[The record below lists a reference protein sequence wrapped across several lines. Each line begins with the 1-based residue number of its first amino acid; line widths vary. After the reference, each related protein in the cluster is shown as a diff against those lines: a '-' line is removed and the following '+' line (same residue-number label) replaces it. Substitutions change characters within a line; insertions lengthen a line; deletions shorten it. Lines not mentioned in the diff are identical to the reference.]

1 MKYYPYE
8 LQLLKTGSHTSVSD
22 KTDFAGEIASESA
35 GDLAKESTKKPA
47 TDPAAANKPRILLI
61 TNRHLGEVTLNHP
74 DRLNSF
80 ILPMHKRLYRQLEA
94 LEQSEEYLAIL
105 LTGCGQ
111 AVCTGRDL
119 NDRDSRQPDG
129 PRDLYHE
136 GVLAFLEKAPPSLES
151 ENI

>member
-80 ILPMHKRLYRQLEA
+80 ILPMHKRLYRQR
-94 LEQSEEYLAIL
+94 
-105 LTGCGQ
+105 
-111 AVCTGRDL
+111 TGRDL